1 MKESK
6 AVHRE
11 KALIRIL
18 LYDYILPTIRKRG
31 VQTIDSNV
39 IHFMLHRIVDA
50 HPPKENLSCKKLSC
64 GWFYHGIYFPLLD
77 DILVE
82 DGLMDKKYHQ
92 LKGEEPF
99 CHEWSKT
106 IYRNWWYA
114 FRSKIRQLL
123 YKIGV

>member
-1 MKESK
+1 
-6 AVHRE
+6 
-11 KALIRIL
+11 
-18 LYDYILPTIRKRG
+18 
-31 VQTIDSNV
+31 
-39 IHFMLHRIVDA
+39 
-50 HPPKENLSCKKLSC
+50 
-64 GWFYHGIYFPLLD
+64 
-77 DILVE
+77 
-82 DGLMDKKYHQ
+82 MDKKYHQ